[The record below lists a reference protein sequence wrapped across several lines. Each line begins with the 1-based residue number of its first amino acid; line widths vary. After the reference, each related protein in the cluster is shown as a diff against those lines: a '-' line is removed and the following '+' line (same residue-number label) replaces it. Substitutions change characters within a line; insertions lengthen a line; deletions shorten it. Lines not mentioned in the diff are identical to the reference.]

1 MHCCSVLLLLPI
13 FCAAETVGERGPL
26 RNCRRY
32 NLVICS
38 VGVEAMETTL
48 DRPRTAKRPAVA
60 TKTKRHVA
68 PRKPD
73 DKTRR
78 LIEAIKG
85 LKGLR

>member
-1 MHCCSVLLLLPI
+1 
-13 FCAAETVGERGPL
+13 
-26 RNCRRY
+26 
-32 NLVICS
+32 
-38 VGVEAMETTL
+38 METTL